1 MIRSGGELVFHD
13 AAGAH
18 HPLRPLGGRRA
29 RAGRSGG
36 LCLVRAD
43 HPSRPAREQPALA
56 EPRNW
61 SAHRRCRHVRHLHL
75 YRPPGEPVLADMGE
89 CPSRDRLA
97 WPSGAVRDAGHLLA
111 GLCEGAGDVELSDP
125 RTDGAGHLSPPAA
138 AEPLRCRQILDELLR
153 PIGPGAA
160 GWADRLVSEFGSL
173 GAVLAAPPA
182 AQQRVIG
189 NERKVLAWLAT
200 LRSAMLHALRRE
212 ALQGPVLG
220 DSRAVM
226 DYLFAAMAHE
236 PVEQLRV
243 LYLNTRNCLLFDE
256 TVVEG
261 SINIAP
267 IYPREIVRRSLEVGA
282 TALILAH
289 NHPSGDPRPSSEDI

>member
-1 MIRSGGELVFHD
+1 
-13 AAGAH
+13 
-18 HPLRPLGGRRA
+18 
-29 RAGRSGG
+29 
-36 LCLVRAD
+36 
-43 HPSRPAREQPALA
+43 
-56 EPRNW
+56 
-61 SAHRRCRHVRHLHL
+61 
-75 YRPPGEPVLADMGE
+75 
-89 CPSRDRLA
+89 
-97 WPSGAVRDAGHLLA
+97 
-111 GLCEGAGDVELSDP
+111 
-125 RTDGAGHLSPPAA
+125 
-138 AEPLRCRQILDELLR
+138 
-153 PIGPGAA
+153 
-160 GWADRLVSEFGSL
+160 
-173 GAVLAAPPA
+173 VLAAPPA

-289 NHPSGDPRPSSEDI
+289 NHPSGDPRPSSEDIRVTRLVAAAAEALDIRLHDHVIVARSGWTSLRAAGYL

>member
-1 MIRSGGELVFHD
+1 M
-13 AAGAH
+13 
-18 HPLRPLGGRRA
+18 
-29 RAGRSGG
+29 
-36 LCLVRAD
+36 
-43 HPSRPAREQPALA
+43 
-56 EPRNW
+56 
-61 SAHRRCRHVRHLHL
+61 
-75 YRPPGEPVLADMGE
+75 
-89 CPSRDRLA
+89 
-97 WPSGAVRDAGHLLA
+97 
-111 GLCEGAGDVELSDP
+111 
-125 RTDGAGHLSPPAA
+125 
-138 AEPLRCRQILDELLR
+138 
-153 PIGPGAA
+153 
-160 GWADRLVSEFGSL
+160 
-173 GAVLAAPPA
+173 LAAPPA

-189 NERKVLAWLAT
+189 NERKLLAWLAT

-256 TVVEG
+256 TVIEG

-289 NHPSGDPRPSSEDI
+289 NHPSGDPRPSSEDIRVTRLVAAAAEALDIRLHDHVIVARSGWTSLRAAGYL

>member
-1 MIRSGGELVFHD
+1 
-13 AAGAH
+13 
-18 HPLRPLGGRRA
+18 
-29 RAGRSGG
+29 
-36 LCLVRAD
+36 
-43 HPSRPAREQPALA
+43 
-56 EPRNW
+56 
-61 SAHRRCRHVRHLHL
+61 
-75 YRPPGEPVLADMGE
+75 
-89 CPSRDRLA
+89 
-97 WPSGAVRDAGHLLA
+97 
-111 GLCEGAGDVELSDP
+111 
-125 RTDGAGHLSPPAA
+125 
-138 AEPLRCRQILDELLR
+138 
-153 PIGPGAA
+153 
-160 GWADRLVSEFGSL
+160 
-173 GAVLAAPPA
+173 VLAAPPA

-226 DYLFAAMAHE
+226 NYLFAAMAHE

-289 NHPSGDPRPSSEDI
+289 NHPSGDPRPSREDIRVTRLVAAAAEALDIRLHDHVIVARSGWTSLRAAGYL

>member
-1 MIRSGGELVFHD
+1 
-13 AAGAH
+13 
-18 HPLRPLGGRRA
+18 
-29 RAGRSGG
+29 
-36 LCLVRAD
+36 
-43 HPSRPAREQPALA
+43 
-56 EPRNW
+56 
-61 SAHRRCRHVRHLHL
+61 
-75 YRPPGEPVLADMGE
+75 
-89 CPSRDRLA
+89 
-97 WPSGAVRDAGHLLA
+97 
-111 GLCEGAGDVELSDP
+111 
-125 RTDGAGHLSPPAA
+125 
-138 AEPLRCRQILDELLR
+138 
-153 PIGPGAA
+153 
-160 GWADRLVSEFGSL
+160 
-173 GAVLAAPPA
+173 VLAAPPA

-189 NERKVLAWLAT
+189 NERKLLAWLAT

-256 TVVEG
+256 TVIEG

-289 NHPSGDPRPSSEDI
+289 NHPSGDPTPSSEDIRVTRLVAAAAEALDIRLHDHVIVARSGWISLRAAGYL

>member
-1 MIRSGGELVFHD
+1 MHQTSHLDSRATIGG
-13 AAGAH
+13 AAIDQGNA
-18 HPLRPLGGRRA
+18 
-29 RAGRSGG
+29 
-36 LCLVRAD
+36 
-43 HPSRPAREQPALA
+43 RPAAR
-56 EPRNW
+56 
-61 SAHRRCRHVRHLHL
+61 
-75 YRPPGEPVLADMGE
+75 
-89 CPSRDRLA
+89 
-97 WPSGAVRDAGHLLA
+97 
-111 GLCEGAGDVELSDP
+111 
-125 RTDGAGHLSPPAA
+125 AA
-138 AEPLRCRQILDELLR
+138 AE
-153 PIGPGAA
+153 
-160 GWADRLVSEFGSL
+160 RLY
-173 GAVLAAPPA
+173 A
-182 AQQRVIG
+182 
-189 NERKVLAWLAT
+189 ER
-200 LRSAMLHALRRE
+200 RRRE

-289 NHPSGDPRPSSEDI
+289 NHPSGDPRPSREDIRVTRLVAAAADALDIRLHDHVIVARSGWTSLRAAGYL